1 MAERKQTNTPEDWR
15 ILAERD
21 ISVAD
26 HLADNMVPIPSE
38 ITVFHCQQ
46 AVEK

>member
-1 MAERKQTNTPEDWR
+1 MAKHPKQTNTPEDWR

-26 HLADNMVPIPSE
+26 YLAENMRPIPTE
-38 ITVFHCQQ
+38 IIAFHCQ
-46 AVEK
+46 